1 MARRRTVKEVDS
13 DVKGLRQE
21 LLRLKDEVEGLK
33 QVIARHIFGPVSGV
47 LYCYNSKCKGHKWK
61 MTSIELDAGSKEVT
75 A

>member
-1 MARRRTVKEVDS
+1 MKILCPHCS
-13 DVKGLRQE
+13 KS
-21 LLRLKDEVEGLK
+21 LKIVNND
-33 QVIARHIFGPVSGV
+33 IFGPVSGV